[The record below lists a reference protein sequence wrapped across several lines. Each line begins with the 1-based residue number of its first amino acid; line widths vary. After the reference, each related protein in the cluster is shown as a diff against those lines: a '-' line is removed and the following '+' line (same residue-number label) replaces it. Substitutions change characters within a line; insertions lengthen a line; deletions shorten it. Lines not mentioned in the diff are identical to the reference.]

1 MIRTLAIGAL
11 ALSMAAAG
19 LAQAQ
24 PGPGPVAAKRPAGR
38 GGPCGAPLTGQAP
51 DVMTYDRATGTQVF
65 VSGQGGTEVSAYNQ
79 RTGSSAGLRGDLS
92 KPGVTE
98 SCASDALT
106 GDGYAVTSRGPGD
119 IAVVG
124 RDGQTGE
131 RWAIKRTDG
140 STEYWDPRGEHR
152 CFRAGLGLF
161 PGTRGC

>member
-1 MIRTLAIGAL
+1 MIRTLAIGAV

-24 PGPGPVAAKRPAGR
+24 PGPAQGAKRPGGR
-38 GGPCGAPLTGQAP
+38 VPCGAPLTGQAP

-92 KPGVTE
+92 RPGVTE

>member
-1 MIRTLAIGAL
+1 MNRLFASSILVMALVAGA
-11 ALSMAAAG
+11 
-19 LAQAQ
+19 AQAQ
-24 PGPGPVAAKRPAGR
+24 PAAGKRPSPGR

-51 DVMTYDRATGTQVF
+51 DVMTYDRASGTQVF
-65 VSGQGGTEVSAYNQ
+65 VSGQGGTEVSAFNQ
-79 RTGSSAGLRGDLS
+79 RTGSSAGMRGDLS

-98 SCASDALT
+98 ACAADALT
-106 GDGYAVTSRGPGD
+106 GDGYAVSSRGPGD

-140 STEYWDPRGEHR
+140 TTEYWDPRGEHR

>member
-11 ALSMAAAG
+11 ALSMACAG

-24 PGPGPVAAKRPAGR
+24 PGSGPVAAKRPAGR